1 MKNEKNTIINNDFIN
16 KNHLDSR
23 PIIAI
28 LPGSRRQEILRMLP
42 TMIQVANQYNDYQF
56 IIAGITQQKNLYD
69 KILNGQ
75 NIKIVFNQTYDL
87 LSNSHAAMVTSGT
100 ATLETALF
108 GVPQVVCYKANHLSY
123 IIAKHLISGI
133 QYISLVNLI
142 ANKSIV
148 TELIQNDMNPQLL
161 KTELDSIIANCPK
174 RNDILLEY
182 KQLQNIMGD
191 GNTTKKIAQL
201 MVELLNKKYQKQ

>member
-1 MKNEKNTIINNDFIN
+1 
-16 KNHLDSR
+16 
-23 PIIAI
+23 
-28 LPGSRRQEILRMLP
+28 
-42 TMIQVANQYNDYQF
+42 
-56 IIAGITQQKNLYD
+56 
-69 KILNGQ
+69 
-75 NIKIVFNQTYDL
+75 
-87 LSNSHAAMVTSGT
+87 MVTSGT